1 MPATQWIRV
10 GFAMFAIG
18 FGANLFAPM
27 LQVYRTHSGL
37 SHSSVTA
44 MLGIYA
50 LGLVPALLYFG
61 PLSDHVGRRV
71 VLRPALVLSALGSVI
86 LAWAVGSESVL
97 FLGRFIAGL
106 AVGMAMASGAAWI
119 KQLST
124 DNPAAGPR
132 RATVAVSAGFGIG
145 PLCAGLI
152 AEFLPHPEV
161 LPYLVHIGLVA
172 IILPLIWTVT
182 ETQPRATGPRPERV
196 WIPAQAKTKRFFW
209 AVAAWAPWV
218 FGTVT
223 VAFASLPPFAHAT
236 YPTAFIGLAAAT
248 ALLSGVNIQPFA
260 ARLRT
265 TRPLAITGLA
275 TACVGLLVAAL
286 TVYTANMW
294 LVFPSA
300 MLLGSSYG
308 IMMVSGLKE
317 VEDIAGNSNLG
328 ALIGIFYALT
338 YIGFFVPFVLSYT
351 APLIARITGATEET
365 GFILCL
371 LFGALVCVAS
381 MVPVA
386 RVAQKAHDA

>member
-1 MPATQWIRV
+1 MPTTQWIRV
-10 GFAMFAIG
+10 GCAMFAIG

-61 PLSDHVGRRV
+61 PLSDHIGRKA
-71 VLRPALVLSALGSVI
+71 VLRPALFLSALGSAI
-86 LAWAVGSESVL
+86 LAWAVGTEEIL

-145 PLCAGLI
+145 PLCAGVI

-161 LPYLVHIGLVA
+161 LPYLIHIGLVV
-172 IILPLIWTVT
+172 IIVPLIWTAT
-182 ETQPRATGPRPERV
+182 ETQPRTPGQKPDRI
-196 WIPAQAKTKRFFW
+196 WIPPQAKTARFFW

-223 VAFASLPPFAHAT
+223 VAFASLPPFATTA
-236 YPTAFIGLAAAT
+236 YPTAFIGFAAAT
-248 ALLSGVNIQPFA
+248 ALLSGVGIQPFA

-275 TACVGLLVAAL
+275 TACVGLLMSAL

-300 MLLGSSYG
+300 ILLGSSYG

-317 VEDIAGNSNLG
+317 VENIAGNSNLG

-338 YIGFFVPFVLSYT
+338 YIGFFIPFVLSYA
-351 APLIARITGATEET
+351 APLVAQIFEVGEEM
-365 GFILCL
+365 GFIFCL
-371 LFGALVCVAS
+371 LFGSVVCVAS

-386 RVAQKAHDA
+386 RVAQKAHDG